1 MEQLKNAPETDSGAS
16 GKGGTRV
23 ARIIKSAL
31 KFQDYAASKIP
42 PDKRSEGEG
51 RVGKLVVD
59 DPTGKEHAILYFQV
73 MDGKLHILDDKP
85 EAVRNEI
92 IFLGMPERGYY
103 GIDLFIDMLKEK
115 GLMRKAYTENWLIV
129 TGDLATYDS
138 EEMVQLVEDFIDTIA
153 KKIGF
158 RKGE

>member
-16 GKGGTRV
+16 GKGETRV

-31 KFQDYAASKIP
+31 KFQDYVASKIP

-59 DPTGKEHAILYFQV
+59 DPTGKEHAVLYFQV
-73 MDGKLHILDDKP
+73 MDGRLHMLDDKP

-115 GLMRKAYTENWLIV
+115 GLMRKAYTENWLII
-129 TGDLATYDS
+129 TGDLASYDS
-138 EEMVQLVEDFIDTIA
+138 EEMVQLTENFIDTIA
-153 KKIGF
+153 RKIGF
-158 RKGE
+158 R

>member
-1 MEQLKNAPETDSGAS
+1 MEQPKNAPETDSGAS

-51 RVGKLVVD
+51 RIGKLVVD
-59 DPTGKEHAILYFQV
+59 DPTGKEHTILYFQV
-73 MDGKLHILDDKP
+73 MDGVLHMLDDKP

-129 TGDLATYDS
+129 TGDLASYDS

-153 KKIGF
+153 RKIGF
-158 RKGE
+158 REGK

>member
-1 MEQLKNAPETDSGAS
+1 MEQLKNASETDSGAS

-31 KFQDYAASKIP
+31 KFQDLAASKIP

-59 DPTGKEHAILYFQV
+59 DPSGKEHTILYFQV
-73 MDGKLHILDDKP
+73 TGGVLHMLDDKP

-115 GLMRKAYTENWLIV
+115 GLMRKAHTENWLIV
-129 TGDLATYDS
+129 TGDLASYDS

-158 RKGE
+158 RKGK